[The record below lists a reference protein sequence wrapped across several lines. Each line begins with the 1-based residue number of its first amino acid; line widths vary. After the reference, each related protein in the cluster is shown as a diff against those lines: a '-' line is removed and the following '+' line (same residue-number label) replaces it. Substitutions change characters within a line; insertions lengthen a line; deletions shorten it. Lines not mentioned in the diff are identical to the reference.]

1 MLYALNKMTGMTIV
15 ASDGEVG
22 KIEDIYFDDHSWITR
37 YLVVDTGGSTSG
49 YKVLLAFASIGAIN
63 WETHRVR
70 IDLSRQS
77 VRDSP
82 TADSDKPISGVP
94 APERNGVLRDPHL
107 RSATGMTGYHVMA
120 TDEPIGHG
128 QSFLL
133 DDDTLAIRYLAVD
146 TQNWRPGKH
155 VVIPPQWIKGVDWV
169 ERIVNMDVRENTVKS
184 APEYD
189 PALNFSRTQEATL
202 YAHYL
207 RPSYWASDRRDAH

>member
-1 MLYALNKMTGMTIV
+1 MKHT
-15 ASDGEVG
+15 S
-22 KIEDIYFDDHSWITR
+22 R
-37 YLVVDTGGSTSG
+37 PYLAHDV
-49 YKVLLAFASIGAIN
+49 
-63 WETHRVR
+63 
-70 IDLSRQS
+70 
-77 VRDSP
+77 
-82 TADSDKPISGVP
+82 
-94 APERNGVLRDPHL
+94 
-107 RSATGMTGYHVMA
+107 
-120 TDEPIGHG
+120 

-133 DDDTLAIRYLAVD
+133 DDDNLAIRYLAVD

-207 RPSYWASDRRDAH
+207 RPSYWASDRRDAR